1 MRLKKAIL
9 CSAAMLL
16 LAGCSTGNTSI
27 SDGSKTIMQIG
38 NQKITK
44 EKEYDLMKWVY
55 GPTSAIN
62 MVNNMIYDK
71 EIGLTDEIKKEAEKT
86 LEQYKAMDG
95 FETQIQLMGYEN
107 AEDYMNKVLVRPL
120 QKEALQKK
128 YFSEAKQA
136 VIDEFDPVCAIII
149 QTDSEDNAN
158 KALEALKNGENG
170 GKVGAQY
177 ASEEASYEGMEQI
190 ITTED
195 TTLPPSLLNSILDAT
210 KDGVLDEVFTND
222 TSTDDKEYYVAMVV
236 SRNYEANLPMII
248 KALSSNSKIATDS
261 EVFYLKKYEFEV
273 HDQDIFDYYKVM
285 NPEYLVTRP
294 DLTENSQQ
302 N

>member
-16 LAGCSTGNTSI
+16 LGCSTGETSI
-27 SDGSKTIMQIG
+27 SDGSQTIMQIG

-44 EKEYDLMKWVY
+44 EKEYDLVKWVY

-86 LEQYKAMDG
+86 LEQYKQMEG
-95 FETQIQLMGYEN
+95 FETQIQAMGYEN

-128 YFSEAKQA
+128 YFTEAKQA
-136 VIDEFDPVCAIII
+136 IIDQFDPVLAIII

-177 ASEEASYEGMEQI
+177 AAEGSSYEGLEQI

-195 TTLPPSLLNSILDAT
+195 TDLPTPLLNAILDAT
-210 KDGVLDEVFTND
+210 KDGVLDQVFTND

-236 SRNYEANLPMII
+236 SRDYDQNLSMIT
-248 KALSSNSKIATDS
+248 KALSSNTKISTDS
-261 EVFYLKKYEFEV
+261 QVFYLKKYGFEV
-273 HDQDIFDYYKVM
+273 HDQDLFDYYKVM

-294 DLTENSQQ
+294 DLVANSEQK
-302 N
+302 